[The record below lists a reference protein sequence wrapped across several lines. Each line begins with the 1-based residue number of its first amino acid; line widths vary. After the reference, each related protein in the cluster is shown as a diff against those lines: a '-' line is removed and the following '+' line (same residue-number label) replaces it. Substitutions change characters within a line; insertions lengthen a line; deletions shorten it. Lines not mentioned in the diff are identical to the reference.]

1 MNLCIAVMS
10 LWLAVGAVAQV
21 QEEIPFQLIDGWAV
35 VLEGTLAGV
44 PHRKLMLDTGAVP
57 SAINAEFARRLGLSG
72 TPSELSLMN
81 RSIAVERVRVPE
93 VRLGSVSVKALD
105 MVAVDLRIIEQALGT
120 RVDAIVGFDSLAQQ
134 NFSLDYRHKK
144 LTFGKGVALSE
155 AITFETEH
163 EASGTYVVVP
173 MECDGEQVRVLLD
186 TGTRDLM
193 LFKGRLRGNLQ
204 HLPSRAQRLNV
215 NTGGQDLLTE
225 VEIPSVRAGT
235 VFRKRQKAYVWALA
249 ENQSR
254 GFDGLLG
261 PAAFGATAVGFD
273 FDRHLISFESQ

>member
-1 MNLCIAVMS
+1 MSLCIGIMS
-10 LWLAVGAVAQV
+10 LWLTVGAAAQI

-57 SAINAEFARRLGLSG
+57 SAINAEFVRKLGLSG
-72 TPSELSLMN
+72 TPSQLSLMN
-81 RSIAVERVRVPE
+81 RSITVERVRVPE
-93 VRLGSVSVKALD
+93 VRLGSVSVRALD
-105 MVAVDLRIIEQALGT
+105 MVGMDLRRIEQALGT
-120 RVDAIVGFDSLAQQ
+120 RIDAVIGFDFLAQQ

-144 LTFGKGVALSE
+144 LTFGKGAAPAW
-155 AITFETEH
+155 AIAFETKH
-163 EASGTYVVVP
+163 EASGTYVVIPV
-173 MECDGEQVRVLLD
+173 ECDGEEVRVLLD

-204 HLPSRAQRLNV
+204 HLHPRGQTFNFNA
-215 NTGGQDLLTE
+215 GGQDFLTE
-225 VEIPSVRAGT
+225 VEIPSIRAGPA
-235 VFRKRQKAYVWALA
+235 FRKWQKAYVRTLA

-261 PAAFGATAVGFD
+261 PAAFGATTLGFD
-273 FDRHLISFESQ
+273 FDRRLLSFESQ